1 MRLSNSIGTIILG
14 IALVLPVR
22 AWCQQVDDQR
32 RAGYPLEQS
41 RLAHP
46 SENPYQVGYYVG
58 GGAATYRH
66 SDGPLADEG
75 TWGWDYQGWLIK
87 RRVILNWW
95 HGRRYQGGVGAYKTD
110 GPKLKEVER
119 MP

>member
-1 MRLSNSIGTIILG
+1 MRFINWLGVAILG
-14 IALVLPVR
+14 TAFACPVHG
-22 AWCQQVDDQR
+22 WWQQVDEQR

-46 SENPYQVGYYVG
+46 SENAHQVGYYVG
-58 GGAATYRH
+58 GGAAAYRH
-66 SDGPLADEG
+66 SDGPLLDEG
-75 TWGWDYQGWLIK
+75 TWGYDYQGWLIK

-110 GPKLKEVER
+110 GPRLKEVER
-119 MP
+119 GH